1 MNTFLPADILMPRV
15 DSMGKWAVIACDQ
28 YSSEPEYWEEVR
40 EKVQNAPSSLHLI
53 LPEVELGTGREKE
66 KIEKI
71 HRTMNR
77 YLTNQMFRSYP
88 HALVYVER
96 TLQNGKVRKGIVG
109 RIDLEEYSYTP
120 GKEAKIRAT
129 EKTVMERIP
138 PRMKIRYNASV
149 ELPHVILLCDDRK
162 KKLIEPITRK
172 KKSLTKLYDFQL
184 MKGGGRVTGWLIQ
197 GEDTDA
203 FVRRTEEYEHEMLEK
218 YIEFG
223 ETPMVYAVGDG
234 NHSLATAKACYERL
248 KQTHPDEDFSE
259 HPARYAL
266 VELENLHDDAQQFEP
281 IHRIITSVDTEE
293 LLEQLKE
300 SSCREGGF
308 PITWYSGKK
317 RGKIYLDLKKNQLP
331 VDKLQIFLDQ
341 YLAENTGEMDY
352 IHGDGTLRKLARQ
365 EKSIGFLLPAVEKD
379 QLFPSVM
386 TDGTLPRK
394 TFSMGHAC
402 EKRYYIEGRRIR

>member
-1 MNTFLPADILMPRV
+1 MAD
-15 DSMGKWAVIACDQ
+15 SG
-28 YSSEPEYWEEVR
+28 
-40 EKVQNAPSSLHLI
+40 
-53 LPEVELGTGREKE
+53 
-66 KIEKI
+66 
-71 HRTMNR
+71 
-77 YLTNQMFRSYP
+77 
-88 HALVYVER
+88 
-96 TLQNGKVRKGIVG
+96 
-109 RIDLEEYSYTP
+109 
-120 GKEAKIRAT
+120 
-129 EKTVMERIP
+129 
-138 PRMKIRYNASV
+138 
-149 ELPHVILLCDDRK
+149 
-162 KKLIEPITRK
+162 
-172 KKSLTKLYDFQL
+172 
-184 MKGGGRVTGWLIQ
+184 
-197 GEDTDA
+197 
-203 FVRRTEEYEHEMLEK
+203 RTEEYEHEMLEK